1 MNVSK
6 VMNDV
11 NPRLMNLIKKDNTQ
25 KIGNAVMERLPNEY
39 KIFTYPNGKQ
49 TVIDAKGNIVLT
61 QITENGKIYLQ
72 NEGFV
77 I

>member
-6 VMNDV
+6 VVNDV
-11 NPRLMNLIKKDNTQ
+11 NPRFLKFMQKDNTQ
-25 KIGNAVMERLPNEY
+25 KVGNAVMERLPNEY

-49 TVIDAKGNIVLT
+49 TIIDDKGNVVLT
-61 QITENGKIYLQ
+61 QITDKGKTYI
-72 NEGFV
+72 

>member
-1 MNVSK
+1 MSINKIV
-6 VMNDV
+6 NDV
-11 NPRLMNLIKKDNTQ
+11 NPRLMNLMKKDTT
-25 KIGNAVMERLPNEY
+25 KRVGNAVMERLPNEY

-61 QITENGKIYLQ
+61 QITENGKTYL
-72 NEGFV
+72 